1 MFPGPLQILAVVAII
16 ILLFGYKR
24 LPGVMRSVGQSVTEF
39 KKGINDTTDDD
50 DDDNPTDAS

>member
-1 MFPGPLQILAVVAII
+1 MLAVVALI

-39 KKGINDTTDDD
+39 KKGISDTTDDDD